1 MSILFLIIFHYLR
14 QVLWPFEYCSSDT
27 KKSNESWLFVH
38 TADNAQV
45 TNTTIVLKPNTM
57 KKLTYL
63 VLTVLRVI
71 LLVALTYIVVACSS
85 EEGNDSNA
93 CNGDNP
99 VFF

>member
-1 MSILFLIIFHYLR
+1 
-14 QVLWPFEYCSSDT
+14 
-27 KKSNESWLFVH
+27 
-38 TADNAQV
+38 
-45 TNTTIVLKPNTM
+45 M

-71 LLVALTYIVVACSS
+71 LLVALTYIVVACCS